1 MVVVALLLLHA
12 ACAALLLR
20 RRACSLVYY
29 TVSAG
34 RNNPLCCPIK
44 RSLEQF
50 PQIRGGQLQQINA
63 THLLLA
69 IRTKHLSG
77 ALVEIVWN

>member
-12 ACAALLLR
+12 ACALLLR

-50 PQIRGGQLQQINA
+50 PQIRGGQLQQIDA

-69 IRTKHLSG
+69 IRTQHISG
-77 ALVEIVWN
+77 ALVGIVWN